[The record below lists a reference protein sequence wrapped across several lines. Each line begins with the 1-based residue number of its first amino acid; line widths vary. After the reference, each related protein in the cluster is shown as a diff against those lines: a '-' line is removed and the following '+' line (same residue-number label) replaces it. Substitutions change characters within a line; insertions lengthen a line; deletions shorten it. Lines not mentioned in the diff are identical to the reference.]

1 MFKEMAKEM
10 TDEEI
15 VRCMAIL
22 IEDSRILTIERDII
36 QNVIEVQFE
45 MMGDSKQKTYTLSL
59 LSDSVQ
65 DISDGV
71 SFRVDGEY
79 LYIQYL
85 VAKGYSEY
93 WKGNMFI

>member
-1 MFKEMAKEM
+1 MAKEM